1 MSKSKSTLD
10 KGLFS
15 SFNNSTKTDAPV
27 QTVVPI
33 KPKKSE
39 TEVVGLFARIPTSL
53 RKKIKAYSVEKEI
66 TQDALITEI
75 LQSYFQDK

>member
-1 MSKSKSTLD
+1 MAKSTLD

-15 SFNNSTKTDAPV
+15 SFNNTVKTEAPV

-33 KPKKSE
+33 KQKRGE
-39 TEVVGLFARIPTSL
+39 AELVGLFARIPSPL
-53 RKKIKAYSVEKEI
+53 KKRIKAYSVEKEI

-75 LQSYFQDK
+75 LETYFQDK